1 MELRDS
7 PEEAAFRQEVRE
19 FLKSELPDSFRGM
32 GDAGEGIAGRFEAMR
47 EWRQKLAQKGWIAPA
62 WPPEYGGAGMSVM
75 QQFILNEEFAENRT
89 PNVGGFGVSMVGPT
103 LIVHGS
109 EEQKKEHLSRILS
122 GEVMWCQ
129 GFSEPNAGS
138 DLASLQTRAVRDGD
152 DYVINGQ
159 KTWTS
164 VAQFAHW
171 VFMLARTDP
180 NAPKHR
186 GISYFLVDMKSPGV
200 EVRPLVDLSNRKMFN
215 EVYFDNV
222 RVPARN
228 RVGEENRGWYI
239 GTTTLDFERSSVGA
253 AVGNR
258 LAVEDIVRYALEHA
272 GQGDC
277 TLTRNP
283 SIRLELGDRLV
294 EAHVSRLM
302 SYRVISMQSR
312 GLIPNY
318 EASMTKLFASEL
330 SQRIAHMGMKV
341 IGLYGS
347 IYGDKAPLRG
357 RWGRSYLQSIGA
369 TIAAGTSEIQRN
381 IIANRGLGL
390 PRE

>member
-1 MELRDS
+1 VRD
-7 PEEAAFRQEVRE
+7 
-19 FLKSELPDSFRGM
+19 FLKNELPDSFRGM
-32 GDAGEGIAGRFEAMR
+32 ADAGEGIAGRFEAMR

-109 EEQKKEHLSRILS
+109 EEQKKEHLGRILS

-200 EVRPLVDLSNRKMFN
+200 EVRPLPDLSNRKMFN

-228 RVGEENRGWYI
+228 LVGEENRGWYI

-258 LAVEDIVRYALEHA
+258 LAVEDIVNFAREHA
-272 GQGDC
+272 GQGEC

-283 SIRLELGDRLV
+283 SIRLDLGDRLV

-318 EASMTKLFASEL
+318 ESSMTKLFASEL
-330 SQRIAHMGMKV
+330 SQRIAHTGMKV
-341 IGLYGS
+341 IGLYGG

-357 RWGRSYLQSIGA
+357 RWGRSYLQSVGA